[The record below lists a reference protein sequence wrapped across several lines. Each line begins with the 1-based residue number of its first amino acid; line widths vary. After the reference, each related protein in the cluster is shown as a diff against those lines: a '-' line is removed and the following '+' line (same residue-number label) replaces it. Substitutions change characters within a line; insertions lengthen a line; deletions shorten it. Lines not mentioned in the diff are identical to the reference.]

1 MAKKPVV
8 KAVETFDVEIVSN
21 GFVLNYSGKN
31 EEDDWAQTKEIV
43 SSLEQLHARIDK
55 IVETMQ

>member
-21 GFVLNYSGKN
+21 GFVLNYSGKT
-31 EEDDWAQTKEIV
+31 EEDDWGQTKEIIPN
-43 SSLEQLHARIDK
+43 LEQLHYRITR
-55 IVETMQ
+55 IIETMQ